1 MLFQSPKPINKNI
14 ENENISLTQSIILNQ
29 NYNSYYNYNINY
41 SKYYM
46 ETPEQMNKYQENYI
60 VNNYDIENSFNKDTY
75 YKAISSSI
83 KKEIKNSENNINFLN
98 TPKFEK
104 ICYKIFFPKDDPFH
118 LSSSKKSPKKIEI
131 QKTEKPP
138 LILQKENNISININN
153 INYSKTRKNNNL
165 NYSSSQI
172 KKDENKNICSLDIK
186 RNFSEKIIKNKNKKI
201 NSTGVSTKKNK
212 KNENEL
218 RSLLENVQRIE
229 KIDTNNYEDIL
240 SNSSTKAKTRIISE
254 KKIRNRKVKKKFIR
268 YSKRAKKYNILTE
281 EIKRKLLLDAKH
293 MRTIDV
299 AKKYGISTRN
309 INRWKK
315 IGVKRKRG
323 SGRKFKDPDLEK
335 KIIIWYNF
343 QDKKNVTS
351 KIFREKALE
360 LSNNN
365 SFRASSGWLTI
376 MKKKYRIKF
385 KKN

>member
-29 NYNSYYNYNINY
+29 NYNSYYNHNINY

-118 LSSSKKSPKKIEI
+118 LSSSKKTPKKIEI

-153 INYSKTRKNNNL
+153 INYSKTRKNNNV

-218 RSLLENVQRIE
+218 RSLLENVRRIE

-343 QDKKNVTS
+343 QDKKNVTA

-360 LSNNN
+360 LSNTK

>member
-14 ENENISLTQSIILNQ
+14 ENENISSTQSLILNQ

-131 QKTEKPP
+131 EKTKKPP

-240 SNSSTKAKTRIISE
+240 SNSSTKVKTRIISE

>member
-1 MLFQSPKPINKNI
+1 MLFQSPKPSNKNI
-14 ENENISLTQSIILNQ
+14 ENENISSTQSLILNQ

-83 KKEIKNSENNINFLN
+83 KKEIKNSENNVNFLN

-240 SNSSTKAKTRIISE
+240 SNSSTKVKTRIISE

-360 LSNNN
+360 LSNNK

>member
-1 MLFQSPKPINKNI
+1 MKK
-14 ENENISLTQSIILNQ
+14 
-29 NYNSYYNYNINY
+29 
-41 SKYYM
+41 
-46 ETPEQMNKYQENYI
+46 
-60 VNNYDIENSFNKDTY
+60 
-75 YKAISSSI
+75 I
-83 KKEIKNSENNINFLN
+83 KKI
-98 TPKFEK
+98 
-104 ICYKIFFPKDDPFH
+104 
-118 LSSSKKSPKKIEI
+118 
-131 QKTEKPP
+131 
-138 LILQKENNISININN
+138 
-153 INYSKTRKNNNL
+153 
-165 NYSSSQI
+165 
-172 KKDENKNICSLDIK
+172 
-186 RNFSEKIIKNKNKKI
+186 
-201 NSTGVSTKKNK
+201 
-212 KNENEL
+212 
-218 RSLLENVQRIE
+218 
-229 KIDTNNYEDIL
+229 
-240 SNSSTKAKTRIISE
+240 
-254 KKIRNRKVKKKFIR
+254 NRKVKKKFIR

-351 KIFREKALE
+351 EIFREKALE